1 MPSSF
6 GYRARTRQLYAKGFR
21 QKGMPNLSTYLKTY
35 RLGDIVDIKA
45 NSAIQKGMPHKY
57 YHGKTGRVFNVTRR
71 AIGVIVNKRVN
82 TRIVPK
88 RILVRIEHVHPSKSR
103 EEFRERVRRN
113 EAKKKEAKEKGI
125 KLDKSEFKRQP
136 KMPAPGC
143 IVKAE
148 DTDIETIR
156 PLKHVD
162 LF

>member
-71 AIGVIVNKRVN
+71 AVGVVVNKRVN

-88 RILVRIEHVHPSKSR
+88 RILVRIEHVQHSKSR
-103 EEFRERVRRN
+103 HDFLARVREN

-125 KLDKSEFKRQP
+125 KLPKTAFKRQP
-136 KMPAPGC
+136 KLPARGHLVS
-143 IVKAE
+143 VKK
-148 DTDIETIR
+148 TDIETIR